1 MTIPQFVDGHTV
13 FSPED
18 LDAMSAA
25 FEGVLRELGLNNKV
39 DPVTETVARQ
49 IISLARQ
56 GVRDPAK
63 LREGA
68 LRWFKQN
75 GTTSD

>member
-56 GVRDPAK
+56 GVPAK

-75 GTTSD
+75 GTALD